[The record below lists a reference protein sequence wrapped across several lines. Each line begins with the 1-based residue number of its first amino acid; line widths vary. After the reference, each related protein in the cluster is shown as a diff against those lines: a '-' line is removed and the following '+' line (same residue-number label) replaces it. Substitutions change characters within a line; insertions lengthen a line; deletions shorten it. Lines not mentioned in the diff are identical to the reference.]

1 MIGASDLPQSRRWI
15 KFWRIRSRPVTRPR
29 GILGSRFWTQLG
41 VWNATLSVPRASQIR
56 PHRRERRRS
65 STCLDRLVQA
75 EPSSR
80 ASCRLLAPP
89 VLRCLSRSRFS
100 WSDFQ
105 SHSPFEVCSSY
116 SAGCSASAS
125 GSTRD
130 PQRLPSIGGATQPWN
145 AHCEA
150 AQGIRSRRP
159 DPQRSASCR
168 TARFSAR
175 SGSHSPARL
184 MR

>member
-1 MIGASDLPQSRRWI
+1 MLHTRTPIEYRAGGGAAILPTIVDRVAEESNDRR
-15 KFWRIRSRPVTRPR
+15 KRLAAEQAMDQVLADSFRPVTRPR
-29 GILGSRFWTQLG
+29 GILGSRFWIRLG

-56 PHRRERRRS
+56 PHRRERPRS

-116 SAGCSASAS
+116 SAGSSASAS
-125 GSTRD
+125 GRLATRNE
-130 PQRLPSIGGATQPWN
+130 S
-145 AHCEA
+145 
-150 AQGIRSRRP
+150 
-159 DPQRSASCR
+159 
-168 TARFSAR
+168 
-175 SGSHSPARL
+175 
-184 MR
+184 